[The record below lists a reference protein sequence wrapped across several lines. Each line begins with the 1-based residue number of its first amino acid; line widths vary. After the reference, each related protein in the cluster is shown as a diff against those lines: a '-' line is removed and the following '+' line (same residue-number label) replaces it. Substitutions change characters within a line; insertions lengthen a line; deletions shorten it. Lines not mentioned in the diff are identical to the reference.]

1 MYIFVEFSFM
11 SYIMKCHRAASGSMP
26 KISSFIGI
34 FVLMQI
40 FFGISSARAQ
50 EGLKLW
56 YDKPAG
62 EWVEA
67 LPVGNGRIGAM
78 VFGGVSSELIRLNE
92 SSLWSGCPVQD
103 SLNIDA
109 PCYLPLI
116 RKALFEGDFST
127 AAQGCRFMQGPYSAS
142 YLPLGDLHISYM
154 MPRSAP
160 TDYYRA
166 LNLSEASAVTRFTVA
181 GITYEREV
189 FASSSDDVLAVRL
202 TASRKNSLSLHIT
215 LSSPLHYELEAPAF
229 DELTMRGVAPIRV
242 DPDYY
247 VVDGRSPIVY
257 EENGHTGMRFRTC
270 LKVVAKGGVV
280 SSDTCG
286 IHVDQASEVVVLL
299 SAATSFNGFDKYPDT
314 EGADEKS
321 LAENMLHKAS
331 AYTYKNLKKRHVSD
345 FRKYFD
351 RFSVSLGLTADS
363 LKNRPA
369 AHCLCPGTFRSRVGS
384 ALFPVRSLFTYFFFS
399 YRWSSG

>member
-1 MYIFVEFSFM
+1 M
-11 SYIMKCHRAASGSMP
+11 SPCRFRFNAEDKFLYRNFCLDAD
-26 KISSFIGI
+26 
-34 FVLMQI
+34 

-166 LNLSEASAVTRFTVA
+166 LNLSEASAVTRL
-181 GITYEREV
+181 RWL
-189 FASSSDDVLAVRL
+189 VLPTNGRCLLRL
-202 TASRKNSLSLHIT
+202 LMM
-215 LSSPLHYELEAPAF
+215 F
-229 DELTMRGVAPIRV
+229 WQ
-242 DPDYY
+242 
-247 VVDGRSPIVY
+247 
-257 EENGHTGMRFRTC
+257 C
-270 LKVVAKGGVV
+270 
-280 SSDTCG
+280 
-286 IHVDQASEVVVLL
+286 
-299 SAATSFNGFDKYPDT
+299 
-314 EGADEKS
+314 
-321 LAENMLHKAS
+321 
-331 AYTYKNLKKRHVSD
+331 
-345 FRKYFD
+345 
-351 RFSVSLGLTADS
+351 VSLLRE
-363 LKNRPA
+363 KIPF
-369 AHCLCPGTFRSRVGS
+369 LCI
-384 ALFPVRSLFTYFFFS
+384 SLFLLRCIM
-399 YRWSSG
+399 RWKPRLSMN

>member
-202 TASRKNSLSLHIT
+202 TASRKNSLSLYIT
-215 LSSPLHYELEAPAF
+215 LSSPLHYEMEAPAF
-229 DELTMRGVAPIRV
+229 DELTMHI
-242 DPDYY
+242 
-247 VVDGRSPIVY
+247 
-257 EENGHTGMRFRTC
+257 
-270 LKVVAKGGVV
+270 
-280 SSDTCG
+280 
-286 IHVDQASEVVVLL
+286 
-299 SAATSFNGFDKYPDT
+299 
-314 EGADEKS
+314 
-321 LAENMLHKAS
+321 
-331 AYTYKNLKKRHVSD
+331 
-345 FRKYFD
+345 
-351 RFSVSLGLTADS
+351 
-363 LKNRPA
+363 
-369 AHCLCPGTFRSRVGS
+369 
-384 ALFPVRSLFTYFFFS
+384 LF
-399 YRWSSG
+399 